1 MLSTGGPGGLGIQ
14 GGPGPVWQVSFRTV
28 TTLKSLSLFR
38 VPTEPEEVAA
48 EVFPS
53 FAQSERAGPVELGEG
68 GWKGQVS
75 TRPPPQFHW
84 PPLVLTKR
92 NF

>member
-14 GGPGPVWQVSFRTV
+14 GGPGPVWHVSFRTV

-53 FAQSERAGPVELGEG
+53 FAQSERAGPVERGRG
-68 GWKGQVS
+68 VKCQQGPHPSS
-75 TRPPPQFHW
+75 TG
-84 PPLVLTKR
+84 PLLYLPNR
-92 NF
+92 SNF

>member
-1 MLSTGGPGGLGIQ
+1 MVSTGGPGGLGIPL
-14 GGPGPVWQVSFRTV
+14 GPGPVWHVREPSFRTV

-53 FAQSERAGPVELGEG
+53 FAQSERAGPVELGDG
-68 GWKGQVS
+68 G
-75 TRPPPQFHW
+75 
-84 PPLVLTKR
+84 LVDT
-92 NF
+92 